1 MTEPSDA
8 YLKTRF
14 TIRSRSNPNDY
25 WFYDESQGSIVSSST
40 QRTSFQITAPSL
52 AVGTVMIGS
61 DDIIIKAPNQGYV
74 NPGAIASAIGGSSL
88 QVAAAS
94 SQAAFRFKFGDL
106 KSGRFI
112 AFSSSLGTSILYMPR
127 SGAGCG
133 WEIWQ

>member
-74 NPGAIASAIGGSSL
+74 NPGAISNATGGNSL
-88 QVAAAS
+88 QVAATS
-94 SQAAFRFKFGDL
+94 SQAEFRFKFGDF

-112 AFSSSLGTSILYMPR
+112 AFSSSPGNSILYMPQ
-127 SGAGCG
+127 SGAGSG